1 MSEKPSVVFVVV
13 GRGHTVSSI
22 LGTFVDENKANEIK
36 IANEELWVSTHIEP
50 WVLDYEAPNESVDK
64 AIVGKKI
71 VAQEEYNVGDQ
82 VLFDDGHVKG
92 FGIIESKV
100 YTGPDR
106 RLSNLVYHIDCEPGN
121 LVVISTGW
129 SSENAEEAAMYHSEI
144 KGAAK

>member
-50 WVLDYEAPNESVDK
+50 WVLDYEAPNESVEK

-71 VAQEEYNVGDQ
+71 VAQEEYQVGDN
-82 VLFDDGHVKG
+82 VLFDDGKIKG
-92 FGIIESKV
+92 FGVIESKAH
-100 YTGPDR
+100 TGPDKN
-106 RLSNLVYHIDCEPGN
+106 LSNLVYQIACEAGN

-129 SSENAEEAAMYHSEI
+129 SSDSSEEAAMYHSEI

>member
-50 WVLDYEAPNESVDK
+50 WVLDYEAPNESVEK

-71 VAQEEYNVGDQ
+71 VAQEEYQVGDH
-82 VLFDDGHVKG
+82 VLFNDGNVKG
-92 FGIIESKV
+92 FGVVKNKV
-100 YTGPDR
+100 YTGPDKR
-106 RLSNLVYHIDCEPGN
+106 IDSLVHFIECESGHM
-121 LVVISTGW
+121 VVIKTGW
-129 SSENAEEAAMYHSEI
+129 SSEEDEEVAMYHSEI